1 MFDVR
6 LPNLRWLEEKGSM
19 DSILNADPTD
29 EQGLILFY
37 GPSNFTRW
45 KHSDISYKDH
55 RPLEEEIRMKDGSRA
70 CVNHGFGTST
80 AEELLYYYD
89 RLVRPWNPRALV
101 TGTLGNDLAA
111 GYSAGEVMTILAR
124 VLEWAR
130 KDFPGIK
137 LFLTSRSVSPNSANP
152 KPDRLNQYQE
162 YDRLLRAYCSVHEDV
177 TLIDYTKYPAL
188 FLPGHEGDYN
198 FPNRELFVPDGHFN
212 QAGYDVYRDI
222 FLDVLDELL

>member
-6 LPNLRWLEEKGSM
+6 LPNLRWLEERGSM
-19 DSILNADPTD
+19 DSILNADPTN
-29 EQGLILFY
+29 EQGMILFY

-45 KHSDISYKDH
+45 KHSKLPHWDH
-55 RPLEEEIRMKDGSRA
+55 RPLEEEIRMKDGSQA

-80 AEELLYYYD
+80 AEELLYYYP

-137 LFLTSRSVSPNSANP
+137 LFLTSRGISPNYANS
-152 KPDRLNQYQE
+152 KPERQNKYDE
-162 YDRLLRAYCSVHEDV
+162 YDRLLRYYCDTHDDV

>member
-6 LPNLRWLEEKGSM
+6 LPNLRWLEERGDLDAM
-19 DSILNADPTD
+19 LNADPAK
-29 EQGLILFY
+29 EQGLIMFY

-45 KHSDISYKDH
+45 SHSPIPHLDH
-55 RPLEEEIRMKDGSRA
+55 RPLEEEILRKDGSRA

-80 AEELLYYYD
+80 AEELLYYYP

-101 TGTLGNDLAA
+101 TGSLSNDLGA
-111 GYSAGEVMTILAR
+111 GYSPSEIMSLLAR
-124 VLEWAR
+124 LLEWAR

-137 LFLTSRSVSPNSANP
+137 LFLTTRGISPSFAKLPPN
-152 KPDRLNQYQE
+152 LQNQYDE
-162 YDRLLRAYCSVHEDV
+162 YVQLLHYYCNAHDDV
-177 TLIDYTKYPAL
+177 TLVDYTKYPAL
-188 FLPGHEGDYN
+188 FLPGHEGDCN